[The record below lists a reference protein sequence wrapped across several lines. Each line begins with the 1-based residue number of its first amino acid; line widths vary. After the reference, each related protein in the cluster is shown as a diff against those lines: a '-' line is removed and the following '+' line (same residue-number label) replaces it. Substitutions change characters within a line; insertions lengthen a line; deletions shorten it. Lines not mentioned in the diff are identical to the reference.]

1 MKRKQRRR
9 ARLTPFEDR
18 CWVFAFCYYADE
30 GLTDL
35 QADELTW
42 RDMCEEFPRLK
53 NYDGC
58 LP

>member
-1 MKRKQRRR
+1 MKRNQRRR
-9 ARLTPFEDR
+9 ARLTSFEDR
-18 CWVFAFCYYADE
+18 CWVFAFCYYVDD
-30 GLTDL
+30 GFTDL
-35 QADELTW
+35 QADKLTW